1 VLESATLGLT
11 GSVLGAV
18 LGVVTAWIWVAINF
32 RYLLGYH
39 LEFHF
44 ALGATLRFIILV
56 MAMTIVAGYG
66 AARRATRQAVLEGL
80 RVE

>member
-1 VLESATLGLT
+1 MKQLVDENPGKLRAGAIEHDMAAPQKSAGV
-11 GSVLGAV
+11 GGAV
-18 LGVVTAWIWVAINF
+18 PVGPVT
-32 RYLLGYH
+32 
-39 LEFHF
+39 
-44 ALGATLRFIILV
+44 GATLRFIILV